1 MKYTANV
8 SNDIDYLMLKEN
20 VIASFNTIIKLM
32 AEIDYDAVKEGYSF
46 NFRNMKD
53 VERLKVT
60 NPEKFKKLINLYQDY
75 FKSFRKYINNIEDQ
89 QRLFLQQMVNK
100 EIDPK
105 HVETVKEAVEETY
118 NQVDKDLLSMER
130 KGIESAESLAL
141 ESDSINPLQI
151 SLNDFVEDTEDLL
164 DRLDRALKKGPRS
177 LEKIEDRIQFIAVM
191 KLSQKLIPNL

>member
-141 ESDSINPLQI
+141 ESDSVNPLQI

>member
-1 MKYTANV
+1 
-8 SNDIDYLMLKEN
+8 
-20 VIASFNTIIKLM
+20 
-32 AEIDYDAVKEGYSF
+32 
-46 NFRNMKD
+46 
-53 VERLKVT
+53 
-60 NPEKFKKLINLYQDY
+60 
-75 FKSFRKYINNIEDQ
+75 
-89 QRLFLQQMVNK
+89 MVNK

-105 HVETVKEAVEETY
+105 HVETVKEAVEDTY

-141 ESDSINPLQI
+141 ESDSVNPLQI